1 MNPSFIVAPRS
12 NARPFLLLMMNL
24 SLFAGCDVFPQPVA
38 PSIIRFVGQG
48 AAGANNGLS
57 WTDAYTDLQSALT
70 EARTPNSVVKEIW
83 VSQGTYKP
91 HATDRTVRFELVSGV
106 ALYGGFTGVE
116 TQRAQRNN
124 VTNRATLSGD
134 LSSND
139 GPNLANR
146 SDNSQIVVSIVSGTS
161 ATIIDGFT
169 IQSGTSDFGAAG
181 MLVNGGNPVINACGF
196 QDNAATSPSSTGGA
210 MMISPNT
217 TPTITGC
224 TFTSNSAQNGGAV
237 WCQGTNVTFSTCKF
251 SKNTAN
257 RAAAMYLSNSTATL
271 TDCTFEENIGNQTG
285 AIESVDGLQVIRC
298 KFTSNRANNGTG
310 GAFAGSKDMRVINS
324 TFTSNFSK
332 FLGGAIDNRSDNV
345 TFAGCLFTGNISD
358 SGNGGGIYTQGK
370 MMKIINC
377 TFANN
382 RSFGGGGG
390 VQAATAPD
398 TTLTNCILWGNTSS
412 SQTQPT
418 VEERQL
424 DTNAQVEVPIMNNC
438 CVEGLSGLYGGTGNI
453 GTNPVFVSGGF
464 ALSSNS
470 PCINAGSNSA
480 VPFDLSEDVDGG
492 PRLLGTPPVVDMGA
506 FEF

>member
-1 MNPSFIVAPRS
+1 MNPSFNVAPRS
-12 NARPFLLLMMNL
+12 NARPFLLLMMTL

-38 PSIIRFVGQG
+38 PSVIRYVRQ
-48 AAGANNGLS
+48 AATGANNGSS

-70 EARTPNSVVKEIW
+70 AARAPNSGIKEIW
-83 VSQGTYKP
+83 VAQGTYKP
-91 HATDRTVRFELVSGV
+91 HATDPAVSFELVSGV
-106 ALYGGFTGVE
+106 ALYGGFTGSE
-116 TQRAQRNN
+116 TQRDQRNN
-124 VTNRATLSGD
+124 VTNRASLSGD

-146 SDNSQIVVSIVSGTS
+146 SDNSDRVVSITSGNG

-169 IQSGTSDFGAAG
+169 IQSGTSDVGGSG
-181 MLVNGGNPVINACGF
+181 MVINGGNPVVNACGF
-196 QDNAATSPSSTGGA
+196 QDNAATAPSSRGGA
-210 MMISPNT
+210 MIIGANT
-217 TPTITGC
+217 TPTLTGC
-224 TFTSNSAQNGGAV
+224 TFTSNSAQSGGAV
-237 WCQGTNVTFSTCKF
+237 WCQGSAITFSTCKF

-257 RAAAMYLSNSTATL
+257 RAAALDLSLSTVTL
-271 TDCTFEENIGNQTG
+271 QDCTFEENIGNESG
-285 AIESVDGLQVIRC
+285 AIESAGGLQVIRC

-310 GAFAGSKDMRVINS
+310 GAFAGTPNMRVINS

-332 FLGGAIDNRSDNV
+332 FLGGAIDNRADNV
-345 TFAGCLFTGNISD
+345 TFAGCLFNGNISD

-370 MMKIINC
+370 MMKILNC
-377 TFANN
+377 TFAGN

-390 VQAATAPD
+390 VQAAAALE

-412 SQTQPT
+412 SQSPPS

-453 GTNPVFVSGGF
+453 GTNPNFASGF